1 MRSLMT
7 TWNYMR
13 EGSLKELW
21 KFAKGDEDG
30 DIWSD
35 DTVLTWE

>member
-1 MRSLMT
+1 MGKFKTSRRGMSV
-7 TWNYMR
+7 
-13 EGSLKELW
+13 GSLKELW